1 MISPLL
7 ILPLLLGTTAHS
19 PVSRAAS
26 RDVTTFFQLAQ
37 EDTWENV
44 NLTSMSCEYWKNRTW
59 ITLQL
64 TNSSLTTFPVCLPEA
79 LQSLDLSNNL
89 LEEVNGTEIAN
100 LPQLRV
106 LSLRHNHLWSV
117 RWGSEALSSLLKLDL
132 SFNKLS
138 SVPSCHGSALPNLK
152 WLSLAGNPLIEIQPL
167 AFSCYPQL
175 HVLNLS
181 ATLLGKD
188 DSRGIRDSA
197 FAISTDPNEAMNRTA
212 NSISVLDLSRTF
224 FEKIEPEWARDLANL
239 RLLHLTNMP
248 RLRSLDGDFFKF
260 LPGLQELHCQDS
272 HSLSFVQTEMF
283 DSAPHLSHL
292 SFENCNLSFFNPWN
306 TNSSEGIT
314 INLSGNSLLCDCQ
327 LSWLLSKPE
336 KVVLQKAGETFCTSQ
351 EDSGRHPTPFS
362 LLELYNKCQSE
373 SNVTLPDSNT
383 ALPDHDSFNFT
394 SDETSAV
401 VTTDSALLTTD
412 LTHSSS
418 LIHGDVMST
427 AASNPMLTKDT
438 SSSSLI
444 QWDVRSTAASNSM
457 LTKDTSS
464 SSLIQWD
471 VRSTAASNSM
481 LTKDT
486 SSSSLIQWDVRSTA
500 ASNSMLTKDT
510 SSSSLIQWDVRST
523 AASNSML
530 TKDTSSSSLIQWD
543 VRSTAASNSMLT
555 KDTSSSSLIQWDVRS
570 TAASNSMLTKDTSS
584 SSLIQWDVRSTA
596 ASNSML
602 TKDTSSSSLIQWDVR
617 STAGSNPMLTKD
629 TYTSSL
635 TQGDVRSTEA
645 SNPTEPILAKA
656 NSSSHEQKAV
666 SESTSNP
673 PSSASVTSF
682 PVFFQEF
689 FAQTPDH
696 SSTSPTGTEQPQRG
710 LRTTHT
716 TFPREGTFSQ
726 TTSGYST
733 GGAGVPHTTNH
744 PTHSFATHGREGAP
758 QTSPPQVIS
767 TRSRAHSEAAGS
779 TPPPHYTDD
788 YDYEDQPKEP
798 PVHTAHVACDYN
810 PCRHLQKPCKELQN
824 ITQCSCPG
832 TSREDEI
839 PDPPRL
845 REVIE
850 ITDSSAQI
858 RWCAPYSVVHSYE
871 LVLRAQDSE
880 DRQIVMDN
888 IYPTARQYTLYNL
901 LPFTTYHICVSASN
915 KAGSSQKTGQEI
927 PGNSC
932 TSFKTKP
939 SYKYVFAGLS
949 AASGLFLITT
959 IILSVCLC
967 KACKKPQS
975 EQYGT
980 HLVSYKNPAFDYP
993 LKLQTTN

>member
-1 MISPLL
+1 TARMMSPLL
-7 ILPLLLGTTAHS
+7 ILPLLLGTTAHG
-19 PVSRAAS
+19 PVTRAAS

-64 TNSSLTTFPVCLPEA
+64 TKKSLTAFPVCLPEA

-89 LEEVNGTEIAN
+89 LEEVNGTEIAT

-117 RWGSEALSSLLKLDL
+117 RWGSETLSSLLKLDL

-138 SVPSCHGSALPNLK
+138 SVPSCHGSALPNLR

-175 HVLNLS
+175 QVLNLS
-181 ATLLGKD
+181 ATLLGQD

-197 FAISTDPNEAMNRTA
+197 FAISTQSNDATNRTG
-212 NSISVLDLSRTF
+212 NSISVLDLSGTL
-224 FEKIEPEWARDLANL
+224 FEKIQPEWARDLANL

-248 RLRSLDGDFFKF
+248 RLRSLDGDFFKS
-260 LPGLQELHCQDS
+260 LPSLQELHCQDS
-272 HSLSFVQTEMF
+272 HSLGSVQTEMF

-292 SFENCNLSFFNPWN
+292 SFENCNLSSFNPWN
-306 TNSSEGIT
+306 TNSSDGIT
-314 INLSGNSLLCDCQ
+314 INLSGNPLLCDCQ

-336 KVVLQKAGETFCTSQ
+336 KVVLQKASETFCTSQ
-351 EDSGRHPTPFS
+351 EDSGRPPTSFS

-373 SNVTLPDSNT
+373 SN
-383 ALPDHDSFNFT
+383 
-394 SDETSAV
+394 
-401 VTTDSALLTTD
+401 
-412 LTHSSS
+412 
-418 LIHGDVMST
+418 LI
-427 AASNPMLTKDT
+427 
-438 SSSSLI
+438 
-444 QWDVRSTAASNSM
+444 
-457 LTKDTSS
+457 
-464 SSLIQWD
+464 
-471 VRSTAASNSM
+471 
-481 LTKDT
+481 
-486 SSSSLIQWDVRSTA
+486 
-500 ASNSMLTKDT
+500 
-510 SSSSLIQWDVRST
+510 
-523 AASNSML
+523 
-530 TKDTSSSSLIQWD
+530 
-543 VRSTAASNSMLT
+543 
-555 KDTSSSSLIQWDVRS
+555 
-570 TAASNSMLTKDTSS
+570 
-584 SSLIQWDVRSTA
+584 
-596 ASNSML
+596 
-602 TKDTSSSSLIQWDVR
+602 
-617 STAGSNPMLTKD
+617 
-629 TYTSSL
+629 
-635 TQGDVRSTEA
+635 
-645 SNPTEPILAKA
+645 PTKA
-656 NSSSHEQKAV
+656 NSSFHKEKAV
-666 SESTSNP
+666 SEPTSNP

-682 PVFFQEF
+682 PVFLQEL
-689 FAQTPDH
+689 FAQSPDH
-696 SSTSPTGTEQPQRG
+696 SSTSPTGTEQLQRG
-710 LRTTHT
+710 LRTTDT
-716 TFPREGTFSQ
+716 TFPQEGPFNQ
-726 TTSGYST
+726 TTSDYST
-733 GGAGVPHTTNH
+733 GGTGVPHTTSH
-744 PTHSFATHGREGAP
+744 PIRSFATHAREGAR
-758 QTSPPQVIS
+758 QTSPPTLIS
-767 TRSRAHSEAAGS
+767 TRSSAHPEPAPT

-788 YDYEDQPKEP
+788 YDYEEQPKET

-810 PCRHLQKPCKELQN
+810 PCRHLQKPCRELQN
-824 ITQCSCPG
+824 ISQCSCPG

-871 LVLRAQDSE
+871 LVLRAQDDE
-880 DRQIVMDN
+880 DRQFVMDN

-901 LPFTTYHICVSASN
+901 LPFTTYHICVTASN

-980 HLVSYKNPAFDYP
+980 HLVSYKNPA
-993 LKLQTTN
+993 

>member
-1 MISPLL
+1 TARMMSPLL
-7 ILPLLLGTTAHS
+7 ILPLLLGTTAHGL
-19 PVSRAAS
+19 VSRAAS

-64 TNSSLTTFPVCLPEA
+64 TNSSLTAFPVCLPEA
-79 LQSLDLSNNL
+79 LQRLDLSNNL

-106 LSLRHNHLWSV
+106 LSLRHNHLCSV
-117 RWGSEALSSLLKLDL
+117 SWGSEALSSLLKLDL

-138 SVPSCHGSALPNLK
+138 SVPSCHGSVLPNLR

-188 DSRGIRDSA
+188 GSRGIRDSA
-197 FAISTDPNEAMNRTA
+197 FAISTDPNEAMNGTA
-212 NSISVLDLSRTF
+212 NSISVLDLSGTF
-224 FEKIEPEWARDLANL
+224 FEKIQPEWTRDLANL
-239 RLLHLTNMP
+239 RSLHLTNMP
-248 RLRSLDGDFFKF
+248 RLRSLDGDFFES
-260 LPGLQELHCQDS
+260 LPGLLELHCQDS

-283 DSAPHLSHL
+283 DSVPHLSSL
-292 SFENCNLSFFNPWN
+292 SFENCNLSSFNPWN
-306 TNSSEGIT
+306 TNSSDGIT
-314 INLSGNSLLCDCQ
+314 INLSGNPLLCNCQ

-336 KVVLQKAGETFCTSQ
+336 KVVLQKARETFCTSQ
-351 EDSGRHPTPFS
+351 EDSGRPPTSFS

-373 SNVTLPDSNT
+373 SNS
-383 ALPDHDSFNFT
+383 
-394 SDETSAV
+394 
-401 VTTDSALLTTD
+401 
-412 LTHSSS
+412 
-418 LIHGDVMST
+418 I
-427 AASNPMLTKDT
+427 
-438 SSSSLI
+438 
-444 QWDVRSTAASNSM
+444 
-457 LTKDTSS
+457 
-464 SSLIQWD
+464 
-471 VRSTAASNSM
+471 
-481 LTKDT
+481 
-486 SSSSLIQWDVRSTA
+486 
-500 ASNSMLTKDT
+500 
-510 SSSSLIQWDVRST
+510 
-523 AASNSML
+523 
-530 TKDTSSSSLIQWD
+530 
-543 VRSTAASNSMLT
+543 
-555 KDTSSSSLIQWDVRS
+555 
-570 TAASNSMLTKDTSS
+570 
-584 SSLIQWDVRSTA
+584 
-596 ASNSML
+596 
-602 TKDTSSSSLIQWDVR
+602 
-617 STAGSNPMLTKD
+617 
-629 TYTSSL
+629 
-635 TQGDVRSTEA
+635 
-645 SNPTEPILAKA
+645 PTKA
-656 NSSSHEQKAV
+656 NSSSHEEKAV

-673 PSSASVTSF
+673 LSSASVTSF
-682 PVFFQEF
+682 PIFFQEF
-689 FAQTPDH
+689 FAQSPDH
-696 SSTSPTGTEQPQRG
+696 SSTSPAGTEQPQRG

-716 TFPREGTFSQ
+716 TFPQEGPFSQ
-726 TTSGYST
+726 TTSDYST
-733 GGAGVPHTTNH
+733 GGAGAPHTTNH
-744 PTHSFATHGREGAP
+744 PIHSFATPAREGAP

-767 TRSRAHSEAAGS
+767 TRSRAHPEPAAS

-788 YDYEDQPKEP
+788 YDYEEQPKEP
-798 PVHTAHVACDYN
+798 PVQTAHVACDYN

-871 LVLRAQDSE
+871 LVLRAQGSE
-880 DRQIVMDN
+880 DRQFVMDN
-888 IYPTARQYTLYNL
+888 IYPTARQYTLYDL
-901 LPFTTYHICVSASN
+901 LPFTTYHVCVTASN

-980 HLVSYKNPAFDYP
+980 HLVSYKNPA
-993 LKLQTTN
+993 